1 MTKMLSK
8 NFTAEELYCP
18 CLDCRRNGQRVKIN
32 QEVVNLLQ
40 EMRDIFREPIYVMV
54 GGGVRCKSYNDRIS
68 GYPQSLHTKGLAA
81 DVSLTNT
88 SGTIENMLKLA
99 FVASVVGFTRVGIY
113 PFTYS
118 KFIHVDLAKQFKSA
132 SWIRDSNGVYHYY
145 DTLVDS
151 VYALAKGEV
160 R

>member
-1 MTKMLSK
+1 MAIMLSK
-8 NFTAEELYCP
+8 NFAIEDFYCP
-18 CLDCRRNGQRVKIN
+18 CLDCRRNGKRIMIS

-40 EMRDIFREPIYVMV
+40 EMRDIFKKPIYVMP
-54 GGGVRCKSYNDRIS
+54 GGGVRCKSYNDRCG
-68 GYPQSLHTKGLAA
+68 GYPQSLHTEGLAV
-81 DVSLTNT
+81 DISLTNA

-99 FVASVVGFTRVGIY
+99 FVASVVGFTRTGIY
-113 PFTYS
+113 PFKYS
-118 KFIHVDLAKQFKSA
+118 KFIHVDLARKVKSA
-132 SWIRDSNGVYHYY
+132 SWICDSNGIYHYY